1 MKSLSSMQKATLTNI
16 GIDQWSLRSGSAN
29 ECDSFDVEPES
40 PVSKSAEPSAIATDI
55 IQPRVTMNAVFVEVP
70 QQYAPLVSDVLN
82 AWGKSELPVVF
93 SSSATDSPECQYE
106 WKIGDEVALQDNILY
121 TPQPEL
127 MEPHHKR
134 ALWQALTQ

>member
-1 MKSLSSMQKATLTNI
+1 MKSLSSMQKATLSSL
-16 GIDQWSLRSGSAN
+16 GIDQWSLRSAAAN
-29 ECDSFDVEPES
+29 ELASFEAES
-40 PVSKSAEPSAIATDI
+40 ESLASNPAESSAVAAETS
-55 IQPRVTMNAVFVEVP
+55 QPRATMNAVFVEVS
-70 QQYAPLVSDVLN
+70 QQYASLVSDVLN

-93 SSSATDSPECQYE
+93 SSSATDAPECQYE

-134 ALWQALTQ
+134 ALWQALNQ